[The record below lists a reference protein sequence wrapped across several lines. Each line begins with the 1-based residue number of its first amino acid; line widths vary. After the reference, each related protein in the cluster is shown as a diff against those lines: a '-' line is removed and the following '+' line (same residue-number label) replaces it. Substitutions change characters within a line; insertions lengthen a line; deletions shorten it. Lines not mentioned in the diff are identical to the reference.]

1 MMDEW
6 RLLRDGIVDPFLHFA
21 VEEGILREVSREGSP
36 YTLRLR
42 RVKPSV
48 FIGVTQDADEEVD
61 VDYCRRHHIPIV
73 RRPNPGGAVYQDHG
87 SFCYSA
93 FFKKAFL
100 AKLGVASLGD
110 LYRVFGRAVLE
121 TCAHYGVDA
130 DISPVNDVTI
140 NGRKVYGSAQLEWY
154 SGVAHSGTF
163 LVDADVE
170 TMQHV
175 LRPSR
180 LKFADKG
187 FTRVRDRVINLSEA
201 GGRHLD
207 VEEVMECLA
216 ENIAR
221 ELDIT
226 MKPGNLTSKELQE
239 SRRLY
244 KDKYALEEWTFRRR
258 GHYTTIVS
266 TKIPSGVM
274 TLSAHLAG
282 DILESVS
289 VTGDFLI
296 PDLQKLELVVEQ
308 LHNQTLP
315 EAIRVAESSSLPAEI
330 KNALLSLLQNVE
342 VVRHEK

>member
-1 MMDEW
+1 MRDEW
-6 RLLRDGIVDPFLHFA
+6 RLLRDGIADPFLHFA
-21 VEEGILREVSREGSP
+21 VEEAILREVSREASP

-42 RVKPSV
+42 RVEPSV

-61 VDYCRRHHIPIV
+61 VDYCRRHDILIV
-73 RRPNPGGAVYQDHG
+73 RRPNPGGAVYQDRG

-93 FFKKAFL
+93 FFRKEFL
-100 AKLGVASLGD
+100 ARLGIASLEH
-110 LYRVFGRAVLE
+110 LFQVFGRAVLE
-121 TCAHYGVDA
+121 TCAHYGVGA

-154 SGVAHSGTF
+154 SGIAHSGTF

-187 FTRVRDRVINLSEA
+187 FTSVRDRVINLSEA
-201 GGRHLD
+201 AGRHLD

-216 ENIAR
+216 ENIVG
-221 ELDIT
+221 ELGVT
-226 MKPGNLTSKELQE
+226 VRPGELTPGEQRE

-244 KDKYALEEWTFRRR
+244 EEKYALDEWTFRRR

-274 TLSAHLAG
+274 TLSANLTG
-282 DILESVS
+282 EVLEAVS
-289 VTGDFLI
+289 VTGDFL
-296 PDLQKLELVVEQ
+296 
-308 LHNQTLP
+308 LP
-315 EAIRVAESSSLPAEI
+315 RPAET
-330 KNALLSLLQNVE
+330 ATSSGAAP
-342 VVRHEK
+342 